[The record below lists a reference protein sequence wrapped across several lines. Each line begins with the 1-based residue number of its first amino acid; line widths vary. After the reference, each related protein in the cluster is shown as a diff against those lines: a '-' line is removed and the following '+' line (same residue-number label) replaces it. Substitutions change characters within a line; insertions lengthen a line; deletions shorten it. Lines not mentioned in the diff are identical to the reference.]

1 MAIPRAGTSRPTF
14 AKPATTR
21 AGMNK
26 WLVCCRNASF
36 SSSIRPRRAEPRRTG
51 RQAGSCRAA
60 LAEPSQPPSSTLTSR
75 PVKAP
80 QTDAKLLEAASLLPN
95 QLFLRGKELLGG
107 PEVEESALRKC
118 VELHEKWQRGEKGP
132 VMNKRWQ
139 GENDARLL

>member
-1 MAIPRAGTSRPTF
+1 M
-14 AKPATTR
+14 
-21 AGMNK
+21 
-26 WLVCCRNASF
+26 
-36 SSSIRPRRAEPRRTG
+36 
-51 RQAGSCRAA
+51 
-60 LAEPSQPPSSTLTSR
+60 
-75 PVKAP
+75 KAP

-139 GENDARLL
+139 GED

>member
-1 MAIPRAGTSRPTF
+1 M
-14 AKPATTR
+14 
-21 AGMNK
+21 
-26 WLVCCRNASF
+26 
-36 SSSIRPRRAEPRRTG
+36 
-51 RQAGSCRAA
+51 
-60 LAEPSQPPSSTLTSR
+60 
-75 PVKAP
+75 KAP

-139 GENDARLL
+139 GEDCIHLSGKADTLVCRHPAKCKPALLNSSSSSGYLEKIIVEETMEAQCEGELDRELQSCCWLPEF